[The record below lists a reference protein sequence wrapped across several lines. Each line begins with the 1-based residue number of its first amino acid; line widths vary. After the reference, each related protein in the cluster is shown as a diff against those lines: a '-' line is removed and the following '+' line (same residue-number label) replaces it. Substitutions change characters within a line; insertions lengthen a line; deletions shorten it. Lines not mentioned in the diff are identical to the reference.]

1 MRAFGPRRLRRTP
14 TAERERS
21 GDGSTDMTSASL
33 IITGYERRLAIVT
46 AALRT
51 GPELSEDAARDLAV
65 RVLAA
70 LDHIPET
77 IR

>member
-1 MRAFGPRRLRRTP
+1 
-14 TAERERS
+14 
-21 GDGSTDMTSASL
+21 MTSASL